1 MYIGKY
7 IILNKGLR
15 QLAIKD
21 NFEIFKI
28 IEERIVPDGM
38 GGFDTEWVD
47 GADIMG
53 YLSLQTSTEV
63 RIAEQEGYT
72 SIYVLTTEQ
81 TTPIDYRM
89 VIRRQDDK
97 KIFKLTSHPEKN
109 PKTSNISFWHTTA
122 ERFELPVV

>member
-1 MYIGKY
+1 M
-7 IILNKGLR
+7 
-15 QLAIKD
+15 AIKD

-28 IEERIVPDGM
+28 IEKRVVPDGM

-81 TTPIDYRM
+81 STPIDFGM
-89 VIRRQDDK
+89 IIRRMDDK
-97 KIFKLTSHPEKN
+97 RVFRLTSHPEKN
-109 PKTSNISFWHTTA
+109 PKTSNIVFWHTTA